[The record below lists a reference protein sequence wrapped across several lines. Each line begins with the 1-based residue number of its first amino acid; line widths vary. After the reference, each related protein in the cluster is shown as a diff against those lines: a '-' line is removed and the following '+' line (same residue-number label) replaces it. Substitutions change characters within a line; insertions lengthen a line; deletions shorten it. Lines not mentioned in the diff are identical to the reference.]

1 MGAVLGLW
9 QRNGAGNLRMRGGSW
24 RCWILRS
31 RRKVSVLGLRVLVS
45 QLRMLWI
52 H

>member
-9 QRNGAGNLRMRGGSW
+9 QRNGAGNLRMLGGGW

-31 RRKVSVLGLRVLVS
+31 RRKIRLLGLRVLIS
-45 QLRMLWI
+45 KLRI
-52 H
+52 P

>member
-9 QRNGAGNLRMRGGSW
+9 HRNGAGNLRIRSGSR

-31 RRKVSVLGLRVLVS
+31 RRKVRLLGLRVLMS
-45 QLRMLWI
+45 KLRIL
-52 H
+52 